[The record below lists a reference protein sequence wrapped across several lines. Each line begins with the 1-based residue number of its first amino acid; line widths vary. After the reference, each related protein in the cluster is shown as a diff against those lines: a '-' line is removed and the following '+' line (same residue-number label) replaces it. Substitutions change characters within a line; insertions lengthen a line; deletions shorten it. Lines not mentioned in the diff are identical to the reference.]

1 MSGIVLA
8 DSIRQSPFAQRAI
21 IRVYESHISTLH
33 KYPWFAHECV
43 NMTERRLLFDATMSL
58 AKSLIITLRK
68 PQSQTDNTKPTAAT
82 LQEFTV
88 ATLTCP
94 GFSEKQKYGYIQ
106 QLVSGGFG
114 AMASSRGMNLK
125 FGGVSDTAAY
135 WPFQVLARDPG
146 VEDDVVMVSANTPT
160 IFATC

>member
-1 MSGIVLA
+1 MI
-8 DSIRQSPFAQRAI
+8 
-21 IRVYESHISTLH
+21 
-33 KYPWFAHECV
+33 
-43 NMTERRLLFDATMSL
+43 ERRLLFDATMSL

-68 PQSQTDNTKPTAAT
+68 AQTQTDTSKPTAAT

-94 GFSEKQKYGYIQ
+94 GFSEQQKWTYIQ

-114 AMASSRGMNLK
+114 NMASSRGMNLK
-125 FGGVSDTAAY
+125 FGGVSDSAAH

-146 VEDDVVMVSANTPT
+146 AQEDVVMVSLLFLLELYDLMLTLP
-160 IFATC
+160 